1 MAERFLTA
9 YNTTTGEKLSN
20 PVPEHWFDHPVLG
33 KNISRT
39 PRARAAAAARK
50 PAAPTRERATPKK
63 AERETVEKRA
73 EDAAPASAE
82 AVD

>member
-9 YNTTTGEKLSN
+9 YNTTTGEKLPN

-50 PAAPTRERATPKK
+50 PAAPTRERATTK
-63 AERETVEKRA
+63 ARTETPT
-73 EDAAPASAE
+73 APASGDDE
-82 AVD
+82 KE

>member
-39 PRARAAAAARK
+39 PRSWAAAAKKATVK
-50 PAAPTRERATPKK
+50 PAAEAPQTRTDSRTEPTT
-63 AERETVEKRA
+63 
-73 EDAAPASAE
+73 APASGDDE
-82 AVD
+82 KE